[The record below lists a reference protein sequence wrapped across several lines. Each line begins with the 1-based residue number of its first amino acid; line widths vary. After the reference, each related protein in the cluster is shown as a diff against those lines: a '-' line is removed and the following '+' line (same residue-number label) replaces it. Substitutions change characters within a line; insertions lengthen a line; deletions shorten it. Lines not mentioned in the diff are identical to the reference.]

1 VSEPALVLEAVSR
14 HFGDRRALDGVT
26 LSVPAGTLWG
36 LIGPNGAGKSTTF
49 NLLCGYLRPTAGT
62 VRVLGVDPRRPGVLK
77 GRVGVLPQDAALPSY
92 LAVGPLLCYLGR
104 LSGLEQPER
113 AARVALEQVALS
125 EAWDLPP
132 TSLSHGMARR
142 VSIAQALMG
151 DPPVVLLDE
160 PTAGLDPRIAAEVR
174 TLMQGMRGRATLLVS
189 SHNLP
194 ELEALCDGAAIL
206 DHGKLVQAGTMRELT
221 ARGSEFRIQVAK
233 GTVPLEAIRGLAGV
247 AQASL
252 RPDGLLQVGVDS
264 GAGTPEAVLN
274 ATLRLLLDAGVEVTG
289 VTQGQSLETRVLAVT

>member
-1 VSEPALVLEAVSR
+1 MSDPALVLEAVSK
-14 HFGDRRALDGVT
+14 HFGDRRALDEVT
-26 LSVPAGTLWG
+26 LSVPAGTVWG

-62 VRVLGVDPRRPGVLK
+62 VRVLGLDPRRPGALK
-77 GRVGVLPQDAALPSY
+77 GRVGVLPQDAVLPSY
-92 LAVGPLLCYLGR
+92 LAVGPLLTYLAR
-104 LSGLEQPER
+104 LSGLERPER

-125 EAWDLPP
+125 EAWDVPP
-132 TSLSHGMARR
+132 PSLSHGMARR

-174 TLMQGMRGRATLLVS
+174 GLMQRMRGRATLLVS

-206 DHGKLVQAGTMRELT
+206 DRGKLVQAGTMGELT
-221 ARGSEFRIQVAK
+221 ARGAEFRIQVAK
-233 GTVPLEAIRGLAGV
+233 GDVPLETIRALPGV

-252 RPDGLLQVGVDS
+252 RSDGLLSVTVET
-264 GAGTPEAVLN
+264 GAGTPEAILN

-289 VTQGQSLETRVLAVT
+289 VAQGQSLETRVLAVT

>member
-1 VSEPALVLEAVSR
+1 VSDPALVLEAVSK
-14 HFGDRRALDGVT
+14 HFGARRALDEVT
-26 LSVPAGTLWG
+26 FSVPAGTLWG

-49 NLLCGYLRPTAGT
+49 NLLCGYLRPTAGRA
-62 VRVLGVDPRRPGVLK
+62 RVLGVDPRRPGVLK

-92 LAVGPLLCYLGR
+92 LAVGPLLTYLGR

-125 EAWDLPP
+125 EVWDIPP

-206 DHGKLVQAGTMRELT
+206 DRGKVVQAGTMRDLT
-221 ARGSEFRIQVAK
+221 ARGSEFRIQVAR
-233 GTVPLEAIRGLAGV
+233 GTVPLEAIRALAGV
-247 AQASL
+247 AEASL
-252 RPDGLLQVGVDS
+252 RPDGLLRVGVDT

-274 ATLRLLLDAGVEVTG
+274 AALRLLLDAGVEVTG